1 MTSRGLRL
9 SDLKTADDVLAE
21 HLEDPE
27 FRKEWN
33 RTALARAVGIRL
45 LRYRAK
51 MGMTQGELAKKI
63 GLKQPAVARLEAA
76 EKNPTWET
84 LARLSEAL
92 SIEFVVDIAP
102 RRRKT
107 LVAKDLRK
115 TAEVFETSDDGR
127 IVVAIS

>member
-1 MTSRGLRL
+1 MTSRGLKR

-63 GLKQPAVARLEAA
+63 GLKQPAIARLEAA

-92 SIEFVVDIAP
+92 GIEFLVDIAP
-102 RRRKT
+102 RKRKT

>member
-1 MTSRGLRL
+1 MTSRSLKL
-9 SDLKTADDVLAE
+9 SDLKTAADVLAE

-76 EKNPTWET
+76 EQNPTWET

-92 SIEFVVDIAP
+92 GLEFVVDIAP
-102 RRRKT
+102 RKRKT
-107 LVAKDLRK
+107 LVA
-115 TAEVFETSDDGR
+115 
-127 IVVAIS
+127 

>member
-9 SDLKTADDVLAE
+9 SDLKTSDDVLAE

-63 GLKQPAVARLEAA
+63 GLKQPAIARLEAA

-92 SIEFVVDIAP
+92 GIEFVVDIAP
-102 RRRKT
+102 RKRKT